1 MEYIDGDNLEQLI
14 KKNALS
20 AELARKIAG
29 QLMDALEYMHNKQMI
44 HRDLKPSNIMITHN
58 GQNVKLIDF
67 GLSDSD
73 SFCVLK
79 SPAGTSGYIAPEQML
94 PAAKAEP
101 RADIYSLGM
110 VLGDMAKA
118 TGDKALSKMAEICS
132 CRDPQSRPQN
142 IAQLRQR
149 LSCTPRYRHAL
160 FLLCALIIAL
170 LAALAGSYYHLEKNA
185 QEPASSASDSIQPN
199 DNKVIDYQLWDK

>member
-1 MEYIDGDNLEQLI
+1 MENGNMTPLVPRQDGRLEWGNGVVSMLFD
-14 KKNALS
+14 
-20 AELARKIAG
+20 IA
-29 QLMDALEYMHNKQMI
+29 A
-44 HRDLKPSNIMITHN
+44 
-58 GQNVKLIDF
+58 
-67 GLSDSD
+67 DSPVRL
-73 SFCVLK
+73 CR
-79 SPAGTSGYIAPEQML
+79 TSGYIAPEQML
-94 PAAKAEP
+94 PGAKAEP

-110 VLGDMAKA
+110 VLGEMAKA

-142 IAQLRQR
+142 IVQLRQR

-160 FLLCALIIAL
+160 LLLCALIIAL

>member
-1 MEYIDGDNLEQLI
+1 
-14 KKNALS
+14 
-20 AELARKIAG
+20 
-29 QLMDALEYMHNKQMI
+29 
-44 HRDLKPSNIMITHN
+44 
-58 GQNVKLIDF
+58 
-67 GLSDSD
+67 
-73 SFCVLK
+73 
-79 SPAGTSGYIAPEQML
+79 ML
-94 PAAKAEP
+94 PGAKAEP

-110 VLGDMAKA
+110 VQGEMAKA

-170 LAALAGSYYHLEKNA
+170 LAALGGSYYHLEKNA
-185 QEPASSASDSIQPN
+185 QEPASSASDSIQSN

>member
-1 MEYIDGDNLEQLI
+1 
-14 KKNALS
+14 
-20 AELARKIAG
+20 
-29 QLMDALEYMHNKQMI
+29 MI

-94 PAAKAEP
+94 PGAKAEP

-110 VLGDMAKA
+110 VLGEMAKA
-118 TGDKALSKMAEICS
+118 TGDKTLCKMAEICS

-160 FLLCALIIAL
+160 LLLCALIIAL
-170 LAALAGSYYHLEKNA
+170 LAALGGSYYHLEKNA
-185 QEPASSASDSIQPN
+185 QEPASSASDSIQSN